1 METRNSEFVI
11 EKLGIGNAG
20 FNMGER
26 NRIETFEDLEVWKK
40 SHQLMLEVYAF
51 TEYLPEDE
59 KYNRIFQLKKSS
71 SSVPAN
77 IAEGFG
83 RYHYQE
89 NIQFCRQARGSLDE
103 TKNHIIAATDLKQAP
118 YEHCMELRSKCSKV
132 KRLLNGYIRFLEKQK
147 YTNNQ

>member
-1 METRNSEFVI
+1 MSGSRVDE
-11 EKLGIGNAG
+11 GNRV
-20 FNMGER
+20 N
-26 NRIETFEDLEVWKK
+26 TFEDLEVWKK
-40 SHQLMLEVYAF
+40 SHQLMLEVYLF
-51 TEYLPEDE
+51 TKHLPEDE
-59 KYNRIFQLKKSS
+59 KYNRILQLKKSA

-103 TKNHIIAATDLKQAP
+103 TKNHIIAARDLKQAP
-118 YEHCMELRSKCSKV
+118 LEQCTKLHSKCNDV